1 LHDSVTGQL
10 LAKAIDRRSDPGMG
24 CIEWRNGVSN
34 KAEADRI
41 LRRWAKALR
50 ERLDEVHGKS
60 Q

>member
-1 LHDSVTGQL
+1 MTGQL